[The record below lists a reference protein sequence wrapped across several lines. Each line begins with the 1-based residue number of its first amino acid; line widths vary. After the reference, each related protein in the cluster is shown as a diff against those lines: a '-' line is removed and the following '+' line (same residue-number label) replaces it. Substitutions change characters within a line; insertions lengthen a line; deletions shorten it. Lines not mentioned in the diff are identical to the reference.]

1 MDSVTLGIV
10 AYFVGLLWS
19 VFYPYIVVYLESGEN
34 FNLRLV
40 LSRILGIIMVGL
52 AAIAAPGFV
61 SELRDLAGLYE
72 YQFLFF
78 LSVFVATYGSGS
90 IARTTEKLFSV
101 VSHNIRDN

>member
-1 MDSVTLGIV
+1 MDPVTVGIV

-19 VFYPYIVVYLESGEN
+19 VFYPYIVVYLETGER

-52 AAIAAPGFV
+52 AALAAPGFV

-72 YQFLFF
+72 YQFLYF
-78 LSVFVATYGSGS
+78 LSVFIATYGSGS
-90 IARTTEKLFSV
+90 IARTTEKLFGV
-101 VSHNIRDN
+101 VSDNIRNS